1 MTNHIS
7 CTCPACCPEKWAL
20 NATNY
25 QQRRA
30 KMTQEER
37 DAEDKALGESL
48 QSGLNDMPISNGT
61 TGGQFVPNN
70 IEELFDRF
78 REQDKSK

>member
-1 MTNHIS
+1 MNS
-7 CTCPACCPEKWAL
+7 YY
-20 NATNY
+20 Y
-25 QQRRA
+25 QERRR

-48 QSGLNDMPISNGT
+48 QSGFNASSLSLND
-61 TGGQFVPNN
+61 GQTIPNN
-70 IEELFDRF
+70 INEFFDRF